1 MQQMRW
7 AYGTIGIFKKLL
19 KELFRHPR
27 RLTPVQWWEYFLSG
41 TWYFVGWAFFFMMLC
56 PIAYL
61 LFEIRPLLAEPYMYA
76 VAYLPYLLFSSL
88 QFFVSMSMRG
98 FSAKDQWLGQ
108 ILTYLTFPIYML
120 AATYALINKKIP
132 FVVTPKGG
140 SGKYSLTCFWPQIAM
155 MLIIFFSVAVG
166 IWKFVQQFDVAI
178 IINILWSF
186 YYLIL
191 LSMFL
196 YFRRDAEEP
205 SLYYVDMFEE
215 FVRE

>member
-1 MQQMRW
+1 
-7 AYGTIGIFKKLL
+7 
-19 KELFRHPR
+19 
-27 RLTPVQWWEYFLSG
+27 
-41 TWYFVGWAFFFMMLC
+41 
-56 PIAYL
+56 
-61 LFEIRPLLAEPYMYA
+61 
-76 VAYLPYLLFSSL
+76 
-88 QFFVSMSMRG
+88 
-98 FSAKDQWLGQ
+98 
-108 ILTYLTFPIYML
+108 ML